1 MADHNTHGGSHG
13 HAEDNPAAH
22 VDNVPQMLVI
32 YALIA
37 VGTIISLVVNMSS
50 SWKSSSVIIHLAI
63 STVQAGLVGY
73 FWMHLRRA
81 DPLTWLTVGA
91 SIFFSSLQ
99 FILTLGDLL
108 TRHAGT
114 Y

>member
-1 MADHNTHGGSHG
+1 MADHNSHGGSHG
-13 HAEDNPAAH
+13 HVEDNPAAH
-22 VDNVPQMLVI
+22 VDNVGQLLII
-32 YALIA
+32 YVLIGL
-37 VGTIISLVVNMSS
+37 GTVASLFINMSS
-50 SWKSSSVIIHLAI
+50 GWSQKSVILHLAI
-63 STVQAGLVGY
+63 SVFQGGLVGY
-73 FWMHLRRA
+73 YWMHLRRA

-108 TRHAGT
+108 TRHLGS